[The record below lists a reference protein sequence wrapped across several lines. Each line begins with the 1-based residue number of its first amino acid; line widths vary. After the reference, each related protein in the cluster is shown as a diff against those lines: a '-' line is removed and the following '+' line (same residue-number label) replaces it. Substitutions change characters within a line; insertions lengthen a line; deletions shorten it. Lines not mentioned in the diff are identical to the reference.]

1 MTVDT
6 QTHHVLPT
14 SVAARAAPL
23 SGNRRMG

>member
-14 SVAARAAPL
+14 AVSTRAGPL
-23 SGNRRMG
+23 SPPLRMG

>member
-14 SVAARAAPL
+14 AMATRPAPL
-23 SGNRRMG
+23 SGNRQIG